1 MRFQFFIGGYSSGHF
16 EVVLKN
22 DELCFFVSD
31 YPMQIE
37 RQEPTQIISIKGDIE
52 WQNLMKFIADIKWK
66 RKYESDIL
74 DGTQWELTFKNETKK
89 MNCYGNNAF
98 PADFDNFITL
108 LKKITTKHKIPDELL
123 EDFRSD

>member
-1 MRFQFFIGGYSSGHF
+1 MTFQFFIGGYNSGHF

-22 DELCFFVSD
+22 DELYFYVSD

-52 WQNLMKFIADIKWK
+52 WQKLIKYIDDIKWK
-66 RKYESDIL
+66 RKYESNIL

-98 PADFDNFITL
+98 PADFDNFTTL
-108 LKKITTKHKIPDELL
+108 LKKITTKHKIADELI
-123 EDFRSD
+123 ENFRS